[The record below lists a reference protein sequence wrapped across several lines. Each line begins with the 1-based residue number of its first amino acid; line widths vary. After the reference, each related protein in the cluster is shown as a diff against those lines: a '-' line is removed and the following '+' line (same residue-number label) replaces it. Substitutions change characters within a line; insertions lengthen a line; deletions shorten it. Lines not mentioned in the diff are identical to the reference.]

1 MLTLAMTL
9 SLGTWLAGGGAAL
22 AACDDDGDGYDDVDS
37 GDTGCGEDLD
47 CDGTD
52 DTVNPDAEEVI
63 GDGVDNDCTGLVDVV
78 RRPYARAWWSLA
90 GIPPSE
96 WSTETGSVDY
106 TTDRVVFNPGSAKI
120 ALDGPYRWDNGRLV
134 VSTYFK
140 GMPGPLA
147 CTVSV
152 LPAGGSPQTVLVG
165 VGYYANA
172 FAVTPPVD
180 IDKITVGCTVT
191 GPPME
196 LDWFALSD
204 GDYEWAPATDQLA
217 SGVPLSL
224 PYGGSQT
231 SLAVAED
238 GSGCF
243 VGSDVAGV
251 AFAADC
257 QTWRP
262 INGSIYLPGEQVRLN
277 AMSLYAP
284 DQDTLT

>member
-1 MLTLAMTL
+1 VACWG
-9 SLGTWLAGGGAAL
+9 GTAL
-22 AACDDDGDGYDDVDS
+22 AACDDDGDGYDDVDP

-52 DTVNPDAEEVI
+52 PAVNPDAEEVV

-90 GIPPSE
+90 GIPPGE
-96 WSTETGSVDY
+96 WSVTSGNVTF
-106 TTDRVVFNPGSAKI
+106 TTDDVEFDMSTGGQISLDPG
-120 ALDGPYRWDNGRLV
+120 YRWDHGALV
-134 VSTYFK
+134 VSTYMR
-140 GMPGPLA
+140 GAPWGG
-147 CTVSV
+147 CRVEVT
-152 LPAGGSPQTVLVG
+152 PAGGPTQSSTLADGYTASVFHLSPPTTLDDLTVACPAG
-165 VGYYANA
+165 P
-172 FAVTPPVD
+172 FVD
-180 IDKITVGCTVT
+180 K
-191 GPPME
+191 
-196 LDWFALSD
+196 LDWIALSD
-204 GDYEWAPATDQLA
+204 GTYEWAPATDQLA
-217 SGVPLSL
+217 SGAPLSL

-231 SLAVAED
+231 SLAIAED